1 VERIV
6 ETAQNRLLPNLRL
19 DDLLAELQVRLQA
32 VLATRDRVNALL
44 EAVIA
49 VGTNLDIEVVLRE
62 IVEAAVKLVDAR
74 YGAMG
79 VIGEGGRLAE
89 FIPVGLS
96 EEEIATIHHWPE
108 GRGLLGALISDP
120 KPMRIANL
128 GKHALSSGFPAG
140 HPPMRSFLGVPIR
153 VREEVYGNLYLTE
166 KKGRAE
172 FDEEDEAI
180 LGALAA
186 AAGVAIENARLY
198 DEARRQQRWM
208 TASAEVTSMLLSG
221 ARLADALELITTM
234 SLEMSG
240 ADLVVLA
247 LPTQD
252 RAALQID
259 HAAGPGGQDALGL
272 VLPTQQSASGQVLDS
287 GELLTF
293 DDFTNDERVASAA
306 RAHMNLG
313 PAVVLPLGAPG
324 NVRGVLTAGRVPGSM
339 PLPASGVEMLRTFAT
354 QAAIA
359 LELAEHRQQAERVAV
374 FEDRDRIAR
383 DLHDLVIQRLY
394 ATGMSLQGTVSLI
407 ATPDAAGRVSRA
419 VDALDETI
427 HEIRSSIFALQS
439 RPNVALPRLRARVL
453 AVADEMTPMLG
464 FPPMLQLDGRLDDLV
479 PDDVSEHLLSALRE
493 ALSNVARHADASKV
507 EVSLHAGDEV
517 SLVVS
522 DDGIGLQDVSRRSG
536 LGNLEKRAAQL
547 GGSMLVE
554 SAPGAGTTLSWQVPL
569 APAADA
575 DG

>member
-19 DDLLAELQVRLQA
+19 DDLLAELQVRLEA
-32 VLATRDRVNALL
+32 VLATRDRVNALF

-108 GRGLLGALISDP
+108 GRGLLGALITDP
-120 KPMRIANL
+120 GPMRIANL

-359 LELAEHRQQAERVAV
+359 L
-374 FEDRDRIAR
+374 
-383 DLHDLVIQRLY
+383 
-394 ATGMSLQGTVSLI
+394 
-407 ATPDAAGRVSRA
+407 
-419 VDALDETI
+419 
-427 HEIRSSIFALQS
+427 
-439 RPNVALPRLRARVL
+439 
-453 AVADEMTPMLG
+453 
-464 FPPMLQLDGRLDDLV
+464 
-479 PDDVSEHLLSALRE
+479 
-493 ALSNVARHADASKV
+493 
-507 EVSLHAGDEV
+507 
-517 SLVVS
+517 
-522 DDGIGLQDVSRRSG
+522 
-536 LGNLEKRAAQL
+536 
-547 GGSMLVE
+547 
-554 SAPGAGTTLSWQVPL
+554 
-569 APAADA
+569 
-575 DG
+575 